1 MLTISAAWCC
11 HPMLTF
17 FVLLRVFPFF
27 QCESSHD
34 FQMDAVASSY
44 TLGRAIGEEEDTLHE

>member
-1 MLTISAAWCC
+1 
-11 HPMLTF
+11 MLTF